1 MLLFSKPVVSV
12 EIKDM
17 YCPSCSGVLQEVS
30 VPPVMVDVCVQGC
43 KGIWFDRGELEKVLK
58 KSPDVDQ
65 LMNSTGWEVKDPIVG
80 AHRACPRCV
89 GIGLK
94 TFQWGTQYPVEL
106 DVCPGCGGYW
116 LDAGELLLVSEQ
128 MKQGEKLPEVKPVL
142 KPGVSLE
149 SREYST
155 GEILAWEVASD
166 VAQTALWYGP
176 DLIHAGVQVADALPA
191 AGDILPAAGEVLL
204 SSPGAVMEG
213 AAAVMEGA
221 GSMVSG
227 LAEGA
232 GAVAEGAGAVAEGL
246 GDLVGGFFELLG
258 GLFN

>member
-1 MLLFSKPVVSV
+1 
-12 EIKDM
+12 M
-17 YCPSCSGVLQEVS
+17 YCPGCSGVLQEVS
-30 VPPVMVDVCVQGC
+30 VPPVLVDVCVQGC

-58 KSPDVDQ
+58 KSPDADQ
-65 LMNSTGWEVKDPIVG
+65 LMNSTGWEVKVPVAG
-80 AHRACPRCV
+80 ALRHCPRCV
-89 GIGLK
+89 GTGLK
-94 TFQWGTQYPVEL
+94 TFQWGTEYPVEL

-116 LDAGELLLVSEQ
+116 LDAGELLLVSEM

-149 SREYST
+149 SRDYAP
-155 GEILAWEVASD
+155 GEILAWEVAAD

-176 DLIHAGVQVADALPA
+176 DLVYAGMQTADALPGVA
-191 AGDILPAAGEVLL
+191 EAVLNTPAA
-204 SSPGAVMEG
+204 AVEG

-221 GSMVSG
+221 GAMVGG

-246 GDLVGGFFELLG
+246 GELVGGFFELLG